1 MIRFILNNELVQ
13 TDLPE
18 GSALVDFIRYEAELP
33 GTKIGCREGD
43 CGACTVLEGSLKD
56 GKIVYKSIVSCLTPL
71 RNAQGKHIVTLEGI
85 NMQHLSPVQKAM
97 VDNAAT
103 QCGFCTP
110 GFVMSFTGQGMSG
123 NVATKDLAIDAVSGN
138 ICRCT
143 GYKSIER
150 AAQAIA
156 GAFGN
161 KNLENPVEWMVEQNY
176 LPDYFLQIPDKLQT
190 IANELHANQSGNVI
204 IGGGTDLMVQ
214 KHDEI
219 AESSLNSFYLKND
232 LKYIKKQDGK
242 ICIGAACTANDIGTH
257 KLMRNLIPEIT
268 SFFKLVSSE
277 PIRNTATIAGNIV
290 NASPI
295 GDLSIMLLA
304 MNADVVLNK
313 SGDTRKLPLKSF
325 FLDYKKIDRKKDEFI
340 EQFEIQLPKNTYRF
354 NYEKIS
360 KRIHLDIASVTTAM
374 SCEMNG
380 NTVVSC
386 HVSAGGVKAIPL
398 YLEATSRFL
407 EGKEMSVEVVL
418 QAAEIIQSEISPISD
433 VRGTDEY
440 KRQLLRQLFI
450 AHCKKLFP
458 ESVSAEEL
466 LAAI

>member
-1 MIRFILNNELVQ
+1 MITFVLNNQIIQ
-13 TDLPE
+13 TDKAE
-18 GSALVDFIRYEAELP
+18 GTALLDFIRDDSSLP

-43 CGACTVLEGSLKD
+43 CGACTVLEGRLIE
-56 GKIVYKSIVSCLTPL
+56 GKVVYKSIVSCLTPL

-85 NMQHLSPVQKAM
+85 NMKHLSPVQKAM

-110 GFVMSFTGQGMSG
+110 GFVMSFTGQAMSK
-123 NVATKDLAIDAVSGN
+123 NISSKELAIDAVSGN

-156 GAFGN
+156 GTFAN
-161 KNLENPVEWMVEQNY
+161 KNLENPIEWMVEQQY
-176 LPDYFLQIPDKLQT
+176 LPDYFLGIPGKLEAIQ
-190 IANELHANQSGNVI
+190 NELSSNGLGNVI
-204 IGGGTDLMVQ
+204 MGGGTDLMVQ
-214 KHDEI
+214 RHDEI
-219 AESSLNSFYLKND
+219 AESTLTSFYLKKD
-232 LKYIKKQDGK
+232 LQYIKTEDGK
-242 ICIGAACTANDIGTH
+242 ICIGAASTANDIANN
-257 KLMRNLIPEIT
+257 KLMQELIPDIKA
-268 SFFKLVSSE
+268 FFKLVSSE
-277 PIRNTATIAGNIV
+277 PIRNTGTVAGNVV

-304 MNADVVLNK
+304 MNADVVLN
-313 SGDTRKLPLKSF
+313 GDGKKRSMPLKSF
-325 FLDYKKIDRKKDEFI
+325 FLDYKKIDLKPGEYI
-340 EQFEIQLPKNTYRF
+340 EQFDIQLPENTYRF

-380 NTVVSC
+380 NTIASC

-407 EGKEMSVEVVL
+407 EGKEM
-418 QAAEIIQSEISPISD
+418 D
-433 VRGTDEY
+433 
-440 KRQLLRQLFI
+440 
-450 AHCKKLFP
+450 C
-458 ESVSAEEL
+458 
-466 LAAI
+466 